1 MMSQSY
7 SFKAPKMAP
16 THPGELMREILED
29 HLKMPLAE
37 AARRMKI
44 SRPSL
49 YAALTGK
56 GAVTAEMAIRF
67 ARLVGGE
74 PALFVQMQA
83 AYDVWRANTRLKNEL
98 KAIRPAA

>member
-1 MMSQSY
+1 MAQSY
-7 SFKAPKMAP
+7 SFRTSKVAPA
-16 THPGELMREILED
+16 HPGELMREILED
-29 HLKMPLAE
+29 HVKMPLAE

-49 YAALTGK
+49 YAALSGK
-56 GAVTAEMAIRF
+56 GAVTAEMAVRF

-74 PALFVQMQA
+74 PTLYVQMQA
-83 AYDVWRANTRLKNEL
+83 AYDVWRANAKLKTEL